1 VTPPPALPVDP
12 GLRERFR
19 AAAAQISWIDQS
31 PKRPARAPGKAK
43 PAHRREPPP
52 RASESARVA
61 HLNDEDAR
69 VEVRTRPGAV
79 SVQVDSGPLGALVL
93 LVEME
98 RLGPPTVLTA
108 HDATSGG
115 PFPLGSIEARWSD
128 APEISED
135 PLPLDDLI
143 RLARYAL
150 A

>member
-1 VTPPPALPVDP
+1 MTPPPALPVDP

-19 AAAAQISWIDQS
+19 AAAAQISWIDKS
-31 PKRPARAPGKAK
+31 PKRPKAAARGPKGRAPP
-43 PAHRREPPP
+43 PAP
-52 RASESARVA
+52 RVTESLRIA

-69 VEVRTRPGAV
+69 VEVRSGPGSI

-93 LVEME
+93 LLEME

-108 HDATSGG
+108 HEARPDG
-115 PFPLGSIEARWSD
+115 PFPSGSIEALWSG
-128 APEISED
+128 APVESED
-135 PLPLDDLI
+135 PLPMDDLI